1 MMFALA
7 SLSTINA
14 QEKKSLIGDY
24 LSISGWMNI
33 QYDYE
38 SQLQNDGVTLDQINT
53 FNVRRA
59 RLDFKGNLCE
69 NVEFRVQGDLAGTPK
84 LVDGFVKVKLQKYFN
99 IQVGQFK
106 IPFTFE
112 NPQSPLT
119 LEGIEYAQV
128 ISKLSGYSDMSG
140 VKTYSGGRDVGVMIY
155 GNFFSFEHN
164 GKEIPILTYK
174 LAVFN
179 GNGMNNKD
187 ANLAKDIAGSI
198 EVCPVVKGLML
209 AASYYDGN
217 YKLDNTFKINDSTEV
232 NFYEN
237 NAIRDRFTVG
247 GKYENGRLT
256 VRSEYITGKTDM
268 ANKDEELLN
277 VGDAISDIDSLIED
291 EKVTEVE
298 ETIIE
303 SNDEASTEETEV
315 VEDSAEAE
323 ETKSIEDELEEA
335 KGKISDLENQ
345 VNALTEEKKTLSDE
359 LEEKKSE
366 LERLNDSLNSV
377 NEEITS
383 VKDQAKR
390 LAVFNKKLLADN
402 LKALD
407 NKITDEEL
415 EGKTAKEITDMI
427 EVAKNTVREL
437 APTLQNPGALMSD
450 SNTIVEDEK
459 ETTVEE
465 NFKTMKDLE
474 EVIKNF
480 FN

>member
-1 MMFALA
+1 MRKKSLLLIVMMFVLA
-7 SLSTINA
+7 SLTTIKA

-38 SQLQNDGVTLDQINT
+38 SQLQNNNETLDVISNT

-59 RLDFKGNLCE
+59 RLDFKGNITK
-69 NVEFRVQGDLAGTPK
+69 NVEFRIQGDLAGTPK
-84 LVDGFVKVKLQKYFN
+84 LVDGFVKVKLHKSFN
-99 IQVGQFK
+99 IQAGQFK

-174 LAVFN
+174 LGVFN

-187 ANLAKDIAGSI
+187 ANLLKDIAGSI
-198 EVCPVVKGLML
+198 EVCPGVKGLML

-268 ANKDEELLN
+268 ANKDGIYTLNSDGFYVAGGYWFDIAKDQRIRPVARYDFFRQDVHNPEKNSTYYMVGIDWWPYKNLRLLLN
-277 VGDAISDIDSLIED
+277 Y
-291 EKVTEVE
+291 
-298 ETIIE
+298 
-303 SNDEASTEETEV
+303 
-315 VEDSAEAE
+315 
-323 ETKSIEDELEEA
+323 
-335 KGKISDLENQ
+335 
-345 VNALTEEKKTLSDE
+345 
-359 LEEKKSE
+359 
-366 LERLNDSLNSV
+366 
-377 NEEITS
+377 
-383 VKDQAKR
+383 
-390 LAVFNKKLLADN
+390 
-402 LKALD
+402 
-407 NKITDEEL
+407 
-415 EGKTAKEITDMI
+415 
-427 EVAKNTVREL
+427 
-437 APTLQNPGALMSD
+437 
-450 SNTIVEDEK
+450 
-459 ETTVEE
+459 
-465 NFKTMKDLE
+465 TMKDKPGFDYMGNLWQAQLS
-474 EVIKNF
+474 VKF
-480 FN
+480 